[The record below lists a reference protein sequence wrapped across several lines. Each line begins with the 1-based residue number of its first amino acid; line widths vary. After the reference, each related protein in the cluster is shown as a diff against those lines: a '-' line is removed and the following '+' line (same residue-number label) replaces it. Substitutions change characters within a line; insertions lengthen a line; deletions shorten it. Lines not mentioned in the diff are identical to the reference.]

1 VDIWSFLFPGE
12 DKKKRRFIFEYLGD
26 MFASGARDGSGSG
39 GRGDDG
45 YFRKPYD
52 VI

>member
-12 DKKKRRFIFEYLGD
+12 DKKKRRFIFQHLGD
-26 MFASGARDGSGSG
+26 MFPSGPRGGSGPG
-39 GRGDDG
+39 ALAMMEIL
-45 YFRKPYD
+45 FD

>member
-26 MFASGARDGSGSG
+26 MFQVAPGMEAGQGA
-39 GRGDDG
+39 
-45 YFRKPYD
+45 P
-52 VI
+52 VMMEI